1 MSRISRNVDGNEL
14 GKAGLLAVHHGDLA
28 VLDEEGDVKYVLHRV
43 GEALRVTDKLV
54 EVDGPLMVLLELA
67 AKVVMK

>member
-28 VLDEEGDVKYVLHRV
+28 VLDEEGDVKDVLYSI

-54 EVDGPLMVLLELA
+54 EVDWPLMVLLELA